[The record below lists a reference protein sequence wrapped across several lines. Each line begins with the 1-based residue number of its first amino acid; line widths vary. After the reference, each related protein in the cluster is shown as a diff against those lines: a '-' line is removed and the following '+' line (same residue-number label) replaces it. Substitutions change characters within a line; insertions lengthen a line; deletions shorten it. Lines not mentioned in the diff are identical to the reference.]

1 MTIEF
6 SGPELFSKWVGESE
20 RAVREV
26 FRKARQVAP
35 SIIFFDEIDA
45 LGGER
50 SSGSSAGVQ
59 ERVLAQLLTEL
70 DGVTPLEDVTI
81 LAATNRPDRIDKA
94 LLRPGRLDRIVYV
107 PLPDA
112 ITRRDI
118 LRIKLSKMPVSV

>member
-1 MTIEF
+1 M
-6 SGPELFSKWVGESE
+6 
-20 RAVREV
+20 REV

-50 SSGSSAGVQ
+50 SSGSSTSVQ

-70 DGVTPLEDVTI
+70 DGVTPLGDVTV
-81 LAATNRPDRIDKA
+81 LAATNRPDRIDRA

-107 PLPDA
+107 PLPDQK
-112 ITRRDI
+112 TREEI
-118 LRIKLSKMPVSV
+118 FRIKLSKMPVSRIQIVLWLV

>member
-1 MTIEF
+1 M
-6 SGPELFSKWVGESE
+6 
-20 RAVREV
+20 